1 MSEKGGTENHTSS
14 PSPAVA
20 NLMMSSLPIESEGT
34 PSASSAPCITNG
46 DPNSPARDALI
57 KMGAVA
63 QEIPLNIDTI
73 SAVQGPC
80 GGVGPREPSDQ

>member
-1 MSEKGGTENHTSS
+1 
-14 PSPAVA
+14 
-20 NLMMSSLPIESEGT
+20 
-34 PSASSAPCITNG
+34 
-46 DPNSPARDALI
+46 
-57 KMGAVA
+57 MGAVA